1 MQYMTHLTGTGHHG
15 IETLHI
21 YWSSGA
27 AQYFLVVLACL
38 LFPVEIYTGT
48 AFIHDYK
55 MQSTINMICSEEG
68 QTLD

>member
-15 IETLHI
+15 SETLHI

-27 AQYFLVVLACL
+27 AQYFLVLLACL

-55 MQSTINMICSEEG
+55 MQSTSTWYAVRKG
-68 QTLD
+68 KV